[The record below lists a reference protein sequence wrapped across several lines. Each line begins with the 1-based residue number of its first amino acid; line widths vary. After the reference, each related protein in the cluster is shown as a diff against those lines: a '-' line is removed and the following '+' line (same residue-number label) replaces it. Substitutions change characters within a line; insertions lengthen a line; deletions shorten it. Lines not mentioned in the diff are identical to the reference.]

1 MTDSVYQAFYQDPRF
16 TPSLVQQEL
25 VAAGHLGRKSG
36 RGFYRYDAPR
46 SAAAIAFA
54 PPAQAALPQRV
65 TLHGDWSSLADL
77 AQLLSE
83 NAGRS
88 NNPDQPTRHDRRRYT
103 DVNQW

>member
-1 MTDSVYQAFYQDPRF
+1 M
-16 TPSLVQQEL
+16 
-25 VAAGHLGRKSG
+25 AAGHLGRKSG

-88 NNPDQPTRHDRRRYT
+88 NNLARPAHTSRSTTLH
-103 DVNQW
+103 